1 MDKKYQVF
9 VSSTYADLEEERKEV
24 MQALL
29 ELDCM
34 PAGMELFPA
43 TNEDQWSLIKRI
55 IDDSDY
61 YIVILAGRYGS
72 IGPQGISYTEMEYR
86 YAMETGKPIIG
97 FLHKNKGA
105 LPSLRC
111 ESSDEGKQKLDEF
124 ESLVKKKL
132 CRFWDTPSELGS
144 QVSRSLIRLIKDN
157 PAIGWVKGN
166 LIASDN
172 DIKEIL
178 RLRKQIEELQNVI
191 DSSLNHAPEGTEDLS
206 KGDDLASFN
215 YIYKMKTKQFGLSA
229 GIGRGEFVTSW
240 NVIFSYVSPYMI
252 QEISDYDLNKKVDE
266 LFEDKLIDELRAKN
280 TDDSKVVTD
289 VNVTDSDFQTIKIQ
303 FRALGLIIQSESK
316 RSLENGQTYWT
327 LTNYGSN
334 LMTTLRAV
342 RNK

>member
-86 YAMETGKPIIG
+86 YAMETGKPIIA

-105 LPSLRC
+105 LPSFRC

-124 ESLVKKKL
+124 ENLVKKKL

-157 PAIGWVKGN
+157 PAIGWVKGD
-166 LIASDN
+166 LISSDN

-178 RLRKQIEELQNVI
+178 RLRKQIEELQNTI
-191 DSSLNHAPEGTEDLS
+191 DSSLNHAPEGIEHLS
-206 KGDDLASFN
+206 KGDDLVSFN
-215 YIYKMKTKQFGLSA
+215 YVYNMKSKQFGISS
-229 GIGRGEFVTSW
+229 GKGKGEFVTSW
-240 NVIFSYVSPYMI
+240 NMLFSYVSPYMI
-252 QEISDYDLNKKVDE
+252 QEISDYELNKKVDDF
-266 LFEDKLIDELRAKN
+266 FEDKLIDDLRAKN
-280 TDDSKVVTD
+280 TDDKKIVSE

-303 FRALGLIIQSESK
+303 FRALGLIIQSERK
-316 RSLENGQTYWT
+316 RSVEDGQTYWT

-342 RNK
+342 RK